1 MIQIIRVCSINE
13 KDDLKGLGILAELKN
28 TEITKVRTNRL
39 YRLEGITKLQAKIL
53 AEKLF
58 CEEINQIYSLDKPL
72 TVGGKSQKIEIAYK
86 PGVMN
91 PEAASILKSAKDL
104 GVKLTA
110 ADSSTEYHFF
120 GKVSKIVID
129 EIVKKL
135 SLLNTTVEYIVTLEP
150 ETLLIVG
157 KVGPTNIIP
166 LRKMIDGDLL
176 ALSKDK
182 LFLNLEEMKVIQN
195 YFKNL
200 KRDPTD
206 CELETLAQTWS
217 EHCAHKTFK
226 AKLIVDGKK
235 EEPLM
240 SRLKKEALRHNK
252 NIVSAFVDNSGVMEF
267 YDKMSICGK
276 VETHNSPCAIEP
288 YGGAMTG
295 SGGVFRDVLGTGQGA
310 KTIASTD
317 IFCFANPALS
327 DKELPVGCL
336 RPDYLLKRVVT
347 GVRDYGNRMGI
358 PTNNGS
364 IHFHNDFRA
373 KPTIIVGAYGIIPT
387 KQAQKGQAKTGDI
400 VVAMGGKTGRDGI
413 HGATFSSAEM
423 TDRTINVNSSAVQIG
438 NAIEEKRMF
447 DAMIEARDAGV
458 IRAIQDCGAGGFSS
472 AIGEMGEETGVKV
485 DLAKA
490 PLKYQG
496 LSPWEIWISEAQE
509 RMVIA
514 AAPKNLKKLLAIF
527 KKYNVETSILGK
539 FGTDKK
545 LRVYYG
551 KKLVCDLE
559 MEFLHHGLPQRTM
572 IAQKSKVKSQK
583 SKTVK
588 QPKNQKEWLN
598 VLAKILSHGNI
609 CSKEPIIR
617 MYDHSV
623 QGTNDMQAYSG
634 QLLDGPNDA
643 VVLRPFL
650 DKKYGML
657 ISHGLNPVL
666 NRIDSYYGSLWAIA
680 EAISNYISAGGDFRQ
695 ASLIN
700 NYIWPFPDEESL
712 WSLNKSV
719 DAVTDAMKILKIPVI
734 SGKDSLSSTYRAK
747 DGKVIKIPEVLC
759 MSVFGKIPDATKTMT
774 TDFKKT
780 DSVICLVGKQD
791 LEGMAGSVYFDTQKL
806 LGTNLP
812 KVDLRL
818 LAKIGTAIYESL
830 QINKILSMHDISEG
844 GLITSV
850 FEMCVGGNMGADI
863 NLTKI
868 KNDRPDYVLFNE
880 TAGSFVVE
888 MENEKIARQI
898 FKNVPFIIIG
908 KTQKLKM
915 ITVKDNKKLLF
926 SANLEALK
934 NSWQKPMRNMFP

>member
-1 MIQIIRVCSINE
+1 MIQVVRVSSINE
-13 KDDLKGLGILAELKN
+13 KDDLKALSILGELKN
-28 TEITKVRTNRL
+28 SLITKVRTNRL
-39 YRLEGITKLQAKIL
+39 YRLEGITKVQAKIL

-58 CEEINQIYSLDKPL
+58 SEEINQNYSLDKPL
-72 TVGGKSQKIEIAYK
+72 INGKSQKIEIAYK

-91 PEAASILKSAKDL
+91 PEVTSIVKAAKDL
-104 GVKLTA
+104 GIKLVA
-110 ADSSTEYHFF
+110 ADSSMEYHFF
-120 GKVSKIVID
+120 GKVPKDIIDGIVR
-129 EIVKKL
+129 KL
-135 SLLNTTVEYIVTLEP
+135 SLLNNTVEYIVTKEP
-150 ETLLIVG
+150 KTLLIAG
-157 KVGPTNIIP
+157 KVGPTNVVL
-166 LRKMIDGDLL
+166 LRKMGDEELL
-176 ALSKDK
+176 SLSKDK
-182 LFLNLEEMKVIQN
+182 LFLNLEEMKIIQS
-195 YFKNL
+195 YFQKI

-226 AKLIVDGKK
+226 AKLIVDGKNK
-235 EEPLM
+235 EPLM
-240 SRLKKEALRHNK
+240 SRLKKEALKHDR

-267 YDKMSICGK
+267 YDGMSICGK

-317 IFCFANPALS
+317 IFCFANPNLS
-327 DKELPVGCL
+327 DKQLPVGCL

-364 IHFHNDFRA
+364 VHFHNDFRA

-387 KQAQKGQAKTGDI
+387 KQAQKGQAKTGD
-400 VVAMGGKTGRDGI
+400 VCVAMGGRTGRDGI

-447 DAMIEARDAGV
+447 DAIIEARDAGL

-485 DLAKA
+485 DLASA

-509 RMVIA
+509 RMVVA
-514 AAPKNLKKLLAIF
+514 TAPKNLKKLLAIF

-539 FGTDKK
+539 FDKSKK

-572 IAQKSKVKSQK
+572 KATKPTVKSQK
-583 SKTVK
+583 EIAPKAPKTQNDWIK
-588 QPKNQKEWLN
+588 
-598 VLAKILSHGNI
+598 VLGKVLSHGNI

-623 QGTNDMQAYSG
+623 QGTNDMQSYSG
-634 QLLDGPNDA
+634 ELLDGPNDA

-650 DKKYGML
+650 NKKYGML

-666 NRIDSYYGSLWAIA
+666 NRVDPYYGSLWAIA
-680 EAISNYISAGGDFRQ
+680 EAVSNYVASGGDFRQ

-712 WSLNKSV
+712 WTLERSV
-719 DAVTDAMKILKIPVI
+719 NAVVDAMKILKIPVI
-734 SGKDSLSSTYRAK
+734 SGKDSLSSTYRSK

-759 MSVFGKIPDATKTMT
+759 MSVFGKIPDTTKTMT
-774 TDFKKT
+774 ADFKKEN
-780 DSVICLVGKQD
+780 SVICLVGKPD
-791 LEGMAGSVYFDTQKL
+791 YAGMAGSVYYDTQKL
-806 LGTNLP
+806 LGLNLP

-818 LAKIGTAIYESL
+818 LAKIAIIIYRNL
-830 QINKILSMHDISEG
+830 QTNKILSIHDISEG
-844 GLITSV
+844 GLITAI
-850 FEMCVGGNMGADI
+850 FEMCVGGNMGVGL
-863 NLTKI
+863 NLSKI
-868 KNDRPDYVLFNE
+868 KNDRIDYVLFNE

-888 MENEKIARQI
+888 VENEKVARQV
-898 FKNVPFIIIG
+898 FKNIPFAIIG
-908 KTQKLKM
+908 KTRTEQI
-915 ITVKDNKKLLF
+915 ITVQNNKQTLF

-934 NSWQKPMRNMFP
+934 KSWQKPMRNMFP